1 MGINRFAIYYVIIEI
16 FTMELLRYEI
26 KAGVFKG
33 VLFGVRHYPFED
45 EQIYEEDIVVYF
57 GIFQLVITKIY
68 RK

>member
-1 MGINRFAIYYVIIEI
+1 
-16 FTMELLRYEI
+16 MELLRYEI